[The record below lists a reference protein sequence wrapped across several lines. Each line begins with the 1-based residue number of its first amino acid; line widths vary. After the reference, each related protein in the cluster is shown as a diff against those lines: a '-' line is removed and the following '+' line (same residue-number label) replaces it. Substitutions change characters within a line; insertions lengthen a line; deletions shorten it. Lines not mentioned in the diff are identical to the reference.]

1 MMNFI
6 KRFRERKNKMSF
18 TKTELNEFA
27 KDYAS
32 DEPGA
37 GPAAI
42 YNPEAAEASR
52 RISQDGFTDVEAI
65 TPTLSPRQKI
75 ATEQLRVGGRWA
87 TKNSKSN
94 EQPKVEVKKQEQFHQ
109 TEHSRKLFLVEG
121 LVRMQRITGDGGVV
135 QVDQKRIIWA
145 SDVDEAMAKFEN
157 CFRNL
162 SNPSETYVV
171 VRAVGSEA
179 ID

>member
-1 MMNFI
+1 
-6 KRFRERKNKMSF
+6 MSF
-18 TKTELNEFA
+18 SKTELDEFA

-32 DEPGA
+32 NEPGA
-37 GPAAI
+37 GPAVI

-65 TPTLSPRQKI
+65 TPMLSPRQKI
-75 ATEQLRVGGRWA
+75 ATEQLRSGGRWA
-87 TKNSKSN
+87 AKNPKPN
-94 EQPKVEVKKQEQFHQ
+94 EQPKVEVEKKQEQFQ
-109 TEHSRKLFLVEG
+109 QIGHSRKLFLVEG

-145 SDVDEAMAKFEN
+145 NDVDEAMAKFQN
-157 CFRNL
+157 YFRNL
-162 SNPSETYVV
+162 SNPSETYTV
-171 VRAVGSEA
+171 VRAIGSEA